1 MATCQQ
7 QAAINSFRATRWRWK
22 SKDKNISANTWK
34 RRDKDLTF
42 QMFASR
48 RSRSVFVQEILV
60 IFLPAVCFEKEI
72 KWIVRMSLKWPLR
85 SVSSRIHGVTPSSR
99 KRFSGKLRKNSTICA
114 QVVSRVV
121 HDAAAWWLHHGAADP
136 DHCSD
141 IYFGEC
147 AFRVGA
153 GIRCTKCC
161 FGWSTD

>member
-72 KWIVRMSLKWPLR
+72 KWIVRLSLKWPLR
-85 SVSSRIHGVTPSSR
+85 SVLSRIHGVTPSSR
-99 KRFSGKLRKNSTICA
+99 KKLRRGSRVMIASWCGWSRSLFWYLWWMCFLSGCWHQVHKMHKMGGLLTSNSN
-114 QVVSRVV
+114 VSRLVIV
-121 HDAAAWWLHHGAADP
+121 
-136 DHCSD
+136 
-141 IYFGEC
+141 
-147 AFRVGA
+147 
-153 GIRCTKCC
+153 
-161 FGWSTD
+161 